1 MRCGKPFQPE
11 IFFKGWWRDS
21 FRSTNNTPFAF
32 WLAVQRL
39 VGMVTAENQ
48 TKSCTWSD
56 RSRTLQSYIIFSSA
70 KCTRFAR
77 VEVPSEGFF
86 FDPIFAARKR
96 TLPIPRN
103 FFLEKLKIH
112 LSKWVGTQRFPKSRI
127 EQNPFGWVCQ
137 NVRRKNGTRT
147 TLRAIISR
155 LIVAFFRRLWSGE
168 RPKLVSPSKGAS
180 FSGRMPQPMRS
191 RIIFVS
197 LAIFQLQN
205 GDSQRR
211 L

>member
-1 MRCGKPFQPE
+1 M
-11 IFFKGWWRDS
+11 
-21 FRSTNNTPFAF
+21 
-32 WLAVQRL
+32 
-39 VGMVTAENQ
+39 
-48 TKSCTWSD
+48 
-56 RSRTLQSYIIFSSA
+56 
-70 KCTRFAR
+70 
-77 VEVPSEGFF
+77 
-86 FDPIFAARKR
+86 
-96 TLPIPRN
+96 
-103 FFLEKLKIH
+103 
-112 LSKWVGTQRFPKSRI
+112 
-127 EQNPFGWVCQ
+127 CQ
-137 NVRRKNGTRT
+137 NVHRKNGTRT

>member
-1 MRCGKPFQPE
+1 LTLGLALFSLLQNAH
-11 IFFKGWWRDS
+11 DS
-21 FRSTNNTPFAF
+21 
-32 WLAVQRL
+32 
-39 VGMVTAENQ
+39 G
-48 TKSCTWSD
+48 
-56 RSRTLQSYIIFSSA
+56 I
-70 KCTRFAR
+70 
-77 VEVPSEGFF
+77 F
-86 FDPIFAARKR
+86 FDPIFA
-96 TLPIPRN
+96 PGSGHFQSHGF
-103 FFLEKLKIH
+103 FFLEKLKIN

-127 EQNPFGWVCQ
+127 EQNPCGWMCQ